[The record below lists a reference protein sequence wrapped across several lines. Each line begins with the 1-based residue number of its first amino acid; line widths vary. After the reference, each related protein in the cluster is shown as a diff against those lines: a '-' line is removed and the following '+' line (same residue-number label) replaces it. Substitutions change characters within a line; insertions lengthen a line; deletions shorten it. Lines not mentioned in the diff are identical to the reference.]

1 MYTLLIVD
9 DEEIERDGMA
19 RLIPWEKY
27 GYRLA
32 GTAGNGAEGLD
43 QIGRLRPDIAIVDI
57 KMPVMNGVEMI
68 RRAREAYP
76 DTLCVV
82 LSGYGDYEY
91 TSQAMELGVRHYIL
105 KPCDDAKIIPV
116 LDKAARELEEQRQ
129 SRARSQKMEREARL
143 FKPIAREQLFRDAL
157 LGWAQPA
164 GKRQLL
170 AELGEGGRQVILLD
184 FRLTGGF
191 DALERYVIGNMLGD
205 LLPDGALL
213 MTAGVDRDV
222 LVLADAMADRGAET
236 AVQCLKKEFKQFE
249 QAPMLSAASRVG
261 TLEELPLLF
270 RQVQELLGLNM
281 DAGAEGLLRP
291 GRTAF
296 LPETVG
302 EVFDFDALRQAA
314 GYEALV
320 QELALAFLKMEAK
333 GLGLRQQQQLCAL
346 AWKLLFAD
354 KPAPSATLAEWAGAL
369 TAAWGLPC
377 PDERSREIFLAIYE
391 NLGDPDFSLQRI
403 AQERLYVSEDHLR
416 QVFSQLTGRRFSVYL
431 EQCRIRLACRLL
443 EYQPDMKISHLAE
456 LVGYPLDGQ
465 YFSKVFRKVCGVT
478 PTDYRN
484 KLK

>member
-68 RRAREAYP
+68 RRAREVYP

-157 LGWAQPA
+157 LGRAQPA

-191 DALERYVIGNMLGD
+191 DALERYVIGICWETCC
-205 LLPDGALL
+205 P
-213 MTAGVDRDV
+213 TAR
-222 LVLADAMADRGAET
+222 
-236 AVQCLKKEFKQFE
+236 C
-249 QAPMLSAASRVG
+249 
-261 TLEELPLLF
+261 
-270 RQVQELLGLNM
+270 
-281 DAGAEGLLRP
+281 
-291 GRTAF
+291 
-296 LPETVG
+296 
-302 EVFDFDALRQAA
+302 
-314 GYEALV
+314 
-320 QELALAFLKMEAK
+320 
-333 GLGLRQQQQLCAL
+333 
-346 AWKLLFAD
+346 
-354 KPAPSATLAEWAGAL
+354 
-369 TAAWGLPC
+369 
-377 PDERSREIFLAIYE
+377 
-391 NLGDPDFSLQRI
+391 
-403 AQERLYVSEDHLR
+403 
-416 QVFSQLTGRRFSVYL
+416 
-431 EQCRIRLACRLL
+431 
-443 EYQPDMKISHLAE
+443 
-456 LVGYPLDGQ
+456 
-465 YFSKVFRKVCGVT
+465 
-478 PTDYRN
+478 
-484 KLK
+484 

>member
-43 QIGRLRPDIAIVDI
+43 QSGRLRPDIAIVDI

-157 LGWAQPA
+157 LGRAQPA

-236 AVQCLKKEFKQFE
+236 AVQCLKKEFKRFE

-261 TLEELPLLF
+261 TLKELPLLF
-270 RQVQELLGLNM
+270 RQAQELLGLNM

-302 EVFDFDALRQAA
+302 KCSISTPCGRLR
-314 GYEALV
+314 G
-320 QELALAFLKMEAK
+320 M
-333 GLGLRQQQQLCAL
+333 
-346 AWKLLFAD
+346 
-354 KPAPSATLAEWAGAL
+354 
-369 TAAWGLPC
+369 
-377 PDERSREIFLAIYE
+377 
-391 NLGDPDFSLQRI
+391 
-403 AQERLYVSEDHLR
+403 
-416 QVFSQLTGRRFSVYL
+416 RRW
-431 EQCRIRLACRLL
+431 CRNWRW
-443 EYQPDMKISHLAE
+443 P
-456 LVGYPLDGQ
+456 
-465 YFSKVFRKVCGVT
+465 F
-478 PTDYRN
+478 
-484 KLK
+484 

>member
-157 LGWAQPA
+157 LGRAQPA

-236 AVQCLKKEFKQFE
+236 AVQCLKKEFK
-249 QAPMLSAASRVG
+249 
-261 TLEELPLLF
+261 
-270 RQVQELLGLNM
+270 
-281 DAGAEGLLRP
+281 
-291 GRTAF
+291 
-296 LPETVG
+296 
-302 EVFDFDALRQAA
+302 
-314 GYEALV
+314 
-320 QELALAFLKMEAK
+320 
-333 GLGLRQQQQLCAL
+333 
-346 AWKLLFAD
+346 
-354 KPAPSATLAEWAGAL
+354 
-369 TAAWGLPC
+369 
-377 PDERSREIFLAIYE
+377 
-391 NLGDPDFSLQRI
+391 
-403 AQERLYVSEDHLR
+403 
-416 QVFSQLTGRRFSVYL
+416 RF
-431 EQCRIRLACRLL
+431 
-443 EYQPDMKISHLAE
+443 
-456 LVGYPLDGQ
+456 
-465 YFSKVFRKVCGVT
+465 
-478 PTDYRN
+478 
-484 KLK
+484 